1 MKNRENIKYYI
12 GVDIGTNSVG
22 WAVIDENGNLL
33 KKGSIIYGDHV
44 YLIKLKLPKIVEI
57 IVLHVEDTIRED
69 KELDYCD

>member
-33 KKGSIIYGDHV
+33 KKGKHHYGDHV

-69 KELDYCD
+69 KELDYYD